1 MIPRLWFETLVSH
14 LPLPA
19 QIQQNRDFFMVERC
33 LVVVEHTGYGM
44 KSENYYE
51 FVKVEPFS
59 HVESYTELGEVFG
72 EFLSGIC

>member
-1 MIPRLWFETLVSH
+1 
-14 LPLPA
+14 
-19 QIQQNRDFFMVERC
+19 MVERC